1 MFVSLRVTAVCY
13 GARSRFDNMVAIK
26 SRVSHKNVLA
36 SQVTCPSMLAA
47 YEYLLIPEERAHVM
61 AAGSAALRKE
71 RLLARVLVR
80 TTLSR

>member
-1 MFVSLRVTAVCY
+1 M
-13 GARSRFDNMVAIK
+13 
-26 SRVSHKNVLA
+26 LA

-47 YEYLLIPEERAHVM
+47 YEELLTPEERAHVM
-61 AAGSAALRKE
+61 AASTAALRKE

>member
-1 MFVSLRVTAVCY
+1 MEHPGEHTS
-13 GARSRFDNMVAIK
+13 
-26 SRVSHKNVLA
+26 VLA

-47 YEYLLIPEERAHVM
+47 YEELLTPEERTHVM
-61 AAGSAALRKE
+61 AASTAALRKE